1 MSLERTPAADMIAG
15 TALAWTEVVA
25 DGREFDQALDAPRFR
40 TAFRTLAATHRHWPA
55 PRDFVEALGSTRRE
69 VPALT
74 KQHIPAR
81 PEVVAAAAAEIAEA
95 FRMDGK
101 TAAAGPD
108 A

>member
-1 MSLERTPAADMIAG
+1 MPNSGIRL
-15 TALAWTEVVA
+15 LS
-25 DGREFDQALDAPRFR
+25 LDALRGVDAMNHPRR
-40 TAFRTLAATHRHWPA
+40 WQGKAVEQTREIRPVQAGLVGAAIEPFVPA

-81 PEVVAAAAAEIAEA
+81 PEVVAAAAAEVAEA

-108 A
+108 